1 MAGNISSP
9 TNVIRCVHVEWD
21 EKTGTFKGLPDVWA
35 NLLPKEM
42 SKNETSTK
50 AMSVI
55 GDHVVPI
62 KPSKALMKKVK
73 KKKAVEEPAPM
84 MIGTPYNVKH
94 VEHVGVDPRSSTGFT
109 GLPDKWR
116 QLLNVSGITREEV
129 DAHPQEVLDVIQ
141 FHLQGPPPK
150 MPTRQTLQRN
160 VMKAI
165 QIGTVDPTKII
176 KKEKKLGEGAGGVVY
191 VCTDLRTNKRCAVK
205 ISPMSDL
212 ENIKNEIAM
221 HALSKHD
228 NIVEYFETFAHQD
241 SLWILLEFMEGG
253 ALTDCLGRNI
263 KWKETHI
270 AYVCREML
278 KGLAF
283 MHRNHRLHRDIK
295 SDNVLV
301 DFNGRVKLAD
311 FGFAVGLTAEEDKR
325 KSVVGTPYWMAPE
338 LIRGL
343 EYDFKVD
350 VWSLGITAIEMAE
363 GEPPLIDEQ
372 PLRALLLI
380 TIQPSPTLQKQAQWS
395 NAFNHFLK
403 RCVMVRPED
412 RASCE
417 QLLMHP
423 FIKTSC
429 EQAEFGEFAKKTL
442 MARKRG

>member
-1 MAGNISSP
+1 M
-9 TNVIRCVHVEWD
+9 HVEWD
-21 EKTGTFKGLPDVWA
+21 ETTGTFKGLPDVWA
-35 NLLPKEM
+35 ELLPKEM
-42 SKNETSTK
+42 SRQETSTR

-55 GDHVVPI
+55 GAHVAPT
-62 KPSKALMKKVK
+62 KPSKQVLKRVQKAE
-73 KKKAVEEPAPM
+73 KKAKEGGDAPI
-84 MIGTPYNVKH
+84 MIGKPFNVQH
-94 VEHVGVDPRSSTGFT
+94 IEHVGVDPRSSTGFT
-109 GLPDKWR
+109 GLPEKWR
-116 QLLNVSGITREEV
+116 QLLDVSGISRAEI

-160 VMKAI
+160 VLKAI
-165 QIGTVDPTKII
+165 QIGTVDPSKII
-176 KKEKKLGEGAGGVVY
+176 RKEKKLGEGAGGVVY
-191 VCTDLRTNKRCAVK
+191 VATDLRTNEKIAVK
-205 ISPMSDL
+205 ISPLSDL

-221 HALSKHD
+221 HALSQHP
-228 NIVEYFETFAHQD
+228 NIVEYKETFAHQE
-241 SLWILLEFMEGG
+241 SLWILLEYMEGG
-253 ALTDCLGRNI
+253 ALTDVLGRNI
-263 KWKETHI
+263 RWNETHI

-380 TIQPSPTLQKQAQWS
+380 TIQPSPTLQKPGQWS
-395 NAFNHFLK
+395 NQFSHWLR
-403 RCVMVRPED
+403 RCLNIRPED
-412 RASCE
+412 RCVGGA
-417 QLLMHP
+417 
-423 FIKTSC
+423 TRR
-429 EQAEFGEFAKKTL
+429 AG
-442 MARKRG
+442 RGVRH